1 MSELTVMSGDGI
13 VYNIVLGESYEVVC
27 GFGGLSEGD
36 LISFKKNA
44 WFKPDYRYSPPFVW
58 LLNNVEKGSL
68 GSYAKFQT
76 VFRPCS
82 AMSLEDMLK
91 ECLE

>member
-13 VYNIVLGESYEVVC
+13 AYDIVLGEPYEVVW
-27 GFGGLSEGD
+27 GFGGLSTGD

-44 WFKPDYRYSPPFVW
+44 YFKPAYRYSPPFVW
-58 LLNNVEKGSL
+58 LLNNIEKGSL

-76 VFRPCS
+76 VFRPCNT
-82 AMSLEDMLK
+82 MSLADMLK